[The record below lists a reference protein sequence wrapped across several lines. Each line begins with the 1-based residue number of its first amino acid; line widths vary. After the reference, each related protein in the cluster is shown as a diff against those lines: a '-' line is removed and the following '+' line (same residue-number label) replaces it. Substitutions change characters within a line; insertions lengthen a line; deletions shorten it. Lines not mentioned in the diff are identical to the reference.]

1 MTPLVIPSRQAK
13 NRDHPGIPLVI
24 PSGQARNRDRPGRG
38 RLFARPLAQSL
49 IFLLTA
55 LVVASAPLSAQRAN
69 RLPARTGEPT
79 QGGLGLERQ
88 FRERLA
94 DVVRRRLNLNDT
106 QMRQLG
112 QVNDRFERE
121 RMLLLRDERR
131 VRQALRAE
139 VLAGDSAN
147 QTKVANLLD
156 QALKIQRQ
164 RLDVTEREQHDLAGF
179 MTPVQRA
186 RYFGIQD
193 ELRRRVED
201 IRQQRQQRRA
211 GAPAPGPG
219 APLP

>member
-1 MTPLVIPSRQAK
+1 MTI
-13 NRDHPGIPLVI
+13 
-24 PSGQARNRDRPGRG
+24 GRACI
-38 RLFARPLAQSL
+38 RSL
-49 IFLLTA
+49 IVLVTA
-55 LVVASAPLSAQRAN
+55 LTLASAPLSAQRAN
-69 RLPARTGEPT
+69 RLPARTGEAA

-94 DVVRRRLNLNDT
+94 EVVRRRLNLNDA

-139 VLAGDSAN
+139 VLAGDSAD

-164 RLDVTEREQHDLAGF
+164 RLDLTEREQRDLATF
-179 MTPVQRA
+179 MTPLQRA

-193 ELRRRVED
+193 ELRRRMEE
-201 IRQQRQQRRA
+201 IRQQRQQRRL
-211 GAPAPGPG
+211 GAPAPGSGP
-219 APLP
+219 PLP